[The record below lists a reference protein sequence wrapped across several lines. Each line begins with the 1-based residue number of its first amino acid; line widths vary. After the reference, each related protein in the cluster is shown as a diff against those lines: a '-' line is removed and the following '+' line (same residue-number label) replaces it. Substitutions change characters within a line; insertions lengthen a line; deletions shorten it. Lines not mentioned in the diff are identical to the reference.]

1 MTLIDLQCF
10 PLPTNQPKN
19 AAQFITTTSSTG
31 GGWIDCHATAYVFGS
46 NNTER
51 RREAVSKLAL
61 SDLASILGFQIV
73 AHMSPMGHC
82 RGGKKQ
88 TQQHKLNF
96 KVTLTVA
103 VVAP

>member
-19 AAQFITTTSSTG
+19 AAQYITTTSSTG

-73 AHMSPMGHC
+73 AHMSPWAIAGAE
-82 RGGKKQ
+82 KTNTAAQIK
-88 TQQHKLNF
+88 F
-96 KVTLTVA
+96 
-103 VVAP
+103 